1 MQLLKCVAG
10 FLRNVIFV
18 VNHTT
23 SIVIQHPMKVVN
35 GLVQNVGQDGIKR
48 PPFEQGEAMTKM
60 QNEQLAY
67 ILEYLYKEGFD
78 KKLVKKAVDIWWSIK
93 EEKV

>member
-1 MQLLKCVAG
+1 
-10 FLRNVIFV
+10 

-48 PPFEQGEAMTKM
+48 PLSEQG
-60 QNEQLAY
+60 
-67 ILEYLYKEGFD
+67 D
-78 KKLVKKAVDIWWSIK
+78 KHD
-93 EEKV
+93 